1 MPTNAHKVTMFW
13 ELIAANRRK
22 SFFLFVGMAALLVS
36 LGWFIGEATMGDGGG
51 NIGIII
57 AVAVWVVMSAAS
69 VFGGP
74 DLVLK
79 MSRARPVTPDVH
91 PQLFNIVEEMKISA
105 GLPAM
110 PKVYIIDEKAP
121 NAFATGL
128 KPENSSIAVT
138 AGLLTTLNRDELQGV
153 IAHETSHIM
162 NRDVQFLTVASVM
175 LGSIVLIAEIFL
187 RGMWYSSGSGKRWR
201 SGKKGEGGGG
211 GAILIVVAI
220 ALAILAP
227 IFARILYFS
236 ISRKREY
243 LADAC
248 AVRLTRY
255 PAGLADALEKISQ
268 SPLQL
273 EAANKVNAPMFI
285 VAPLGGPKASGWGA
299 THPPVQER
307 IAILRAMSEGA
318 GFLSYQHALAKVRGK
333 PAMIMPRSALKQDEH
348 VAVREAHPDVV
359 REQTEKDKTRDVM
372 DLMRAV
378 NGFAFLVCA
387 CGLKIKVPPDYQEPH
402 ISCPRC
408 GRDNE
413 IPRAQVNEFAE
424 VAAAVGAIV
433 GAQNQPMSSDIPFA
447 QPATGGPN
455 VTDAPLEY
463 KRRTRG
469 EWESFSC
476 ACGHL
481 LQLSPIFSA
490 SQTKCPNCGR
500 ITRVI

>member
-1 MPTNAHKVTMFW
+1 MFW

-22 SFFLFVGMAALLVS
+22 SFLLFAGMATLLVL
-36 LGWFIGEATMGDGGG
+36 LGYFIGESTIGDGGG
-51 NIGIII
+51 TIGIIA
-57 AVAVWVVMSAAS
+57 AVAVWVIMSAAS

-74 DLVLK
+74 DLVLR
-79 MSRARPVTPDVH
+79 MSRAKPVTADVH
-91 PQLFNIVEEMKISA
+91 PQLFHIVEEMKISA

-128 KPENSSIAVT
+128 RPEDSAVVVT
-138 AGLLTTLNRDELQGV
+138 AGLLTKLNRDELQGV

-162 NRDVQFLTVASVM
+162 NRDVQFLTLASVM
-175 LGSIVLIAEIFL
+175 LGSIVLISQVFL
-187 RGMWYSSGSGKRWR
+187 RGMWYGGSTKRWR
-201 SGKKGEGGGG
+201 SSKKNEGGGG
-211 GAILIVVAI
+211 GAPLVVVAI
-220 ALAILAP
+220 LLAILGP
-227 IFARILYFS
+227 LFARLLYFS

-255 PAGLADALEKISQ
+255 PEGLASALEKISQ
-268 SPLQL
+268 SPLHL
-273 EAANKVNAPMFI
+273 EAANQVSAPMFI
-285 VAPLGGPKASGWGA
+285 VAPLQGAKASGWGA
-299 THPPVQER
+299 THPPIQER

-318 GFLSYQHALAKVRGK
+318 GYLSYQHALAKVRGK
-333 PAMIMPRSALKQDEH
+333 PSMIMPRSALKQDEH
-348 VAVREAHPDVV
+348 VAVRDAHPDVV
-359 REQTEKDKTRDVM
+359 RERTEKDQARDVM

-378 NGFAFLVCA
+378 NGFAFLVCV
-387 CGLKIKVPPDYQEPH
+387 CGLKIKVPPEYTDPQ
-402 ISCPRC
+402 IRCTRC

-413 IPRAQVNEFAE
+413 IPTAQVAQFAE

-433 GAQNQPMSSDIPFA
+433 GSQNRQSADGAPFA
-447 QPATGGPN
+447 QPAAGGSTGL
-455 VTDAPLEY
+455 DAPLEY
-463 KRRTRG
+463 RRRTHK

-490 SQTKCPNCGR
+490 SQMKCPNCQR
-500 ITRVI
+500 ITRIA

>member
-1 MPTNAHKVTMFW
+1 MFW

-22 SFFLFVGMAALLVS
+22 SFLLFVGMAALLVT
-36 LGWFIGEATMGDGGG
+36 LGYFIGQATMGEGGG

-57 AVAVWVVMSAAS
+57 AIALWVIMSAAS

-74 DLVLK
+74 DIVLR
-79 MSRARPVTPDVH
+79 MSRAKPVTEDVH

-128 KPENSSIAVT
+128 RPEDSAIAVT
-138 AGLLTTLNRDELQGV
+138 AGLLTKLNRDELQGV

-162 NRDVQFLTVASVM
+162 NRDVQFLTLASVM
-175 LGSIVLIAEIFL
+175 LGSIVLISQVFL
-187 RGMWYSSGSGKRWR
+187 RGMWFGGGSSKRWR
-201 SGKKGEGGGG
+201 SSKKSEGGGG
-211 GAILIVVAI
+211 GGGALFVVAI
-220 ALAILAP
+220 VLAILGP
-227 IFARILYFS
+227 IFARLLYFS
-236 ISRKREY
+236 ISRNREY

-255 PAGLADALEKISQ
+255 PAGLASALEKISE
-268 SPLQL
+268 SPLHL
-273 EAANKVNAPMFI
+273 EAANQVNAPMFI
-285 VAPLGGPKASGWGA
+285 VAPVQGPKASGWGA
-299 THPPVQER
+299 THPPIQER
-307 IAILRAMSEGA
+307 IAILRSMSEGA
-318 GFLSYQHALAKVRGK
+318 GFLSYQHAAAKVRGK
-333 PAMIMPRSALKQDEH
+333 PSMIMPASAIKKDER

-359 REQTEKDKTRDVM
+359 REQSEKAQARDVM

-378 NGFAFLVCA
+378 NGFAFLLCA
-387 CGLKIKVPPDYQEPH
+387 CGLKIKVPPEFTDPQ
-402 ISCPRC
+402 ITCTRC
-408 GRDNE
+408 GRTNE
-413 IPRAQVNEFAE
+413 IPKAQVTEFAE

-433 GAQNQPMSSDIPFA
+433 GSQVKTATSDLPFA
-447 QPATGGPN
+447 QPASGAPAGA
-455 VTDAPLEY
+455 DAPLEY
-463 KRRTRG
+463 QRRTRG

-490 SQTKCPNCGR
+490 SEVRCPQCTR
-500 ITRVI
+500 ITRVT